1 MAAHR
6 PGRRGRKQ
14 GVRRGSGAKDVLLL
28 GGTENR
34 DLQQIHGEEIRK
46 RERGGFQ
53 QGPVGNVVWQGG
65 LRTLHRCHLG
75 SDSPGSCRL
84 GSGSRVQVNSAASA
98 SAPEP
103 PTSFSF

>member
-46 RERGGFQ
+46 RERGG
-53 QGPVGNVVWQGG
+53 
-65 LRTLHRCHLG
+65 
-75 SDSPGSCRL
+75 S
-84 GSGSRVQVNSAASA
+84 SRDRWGMWCGRGA
-98 SAPEP
+98 
-103 PTSFSF
+103 